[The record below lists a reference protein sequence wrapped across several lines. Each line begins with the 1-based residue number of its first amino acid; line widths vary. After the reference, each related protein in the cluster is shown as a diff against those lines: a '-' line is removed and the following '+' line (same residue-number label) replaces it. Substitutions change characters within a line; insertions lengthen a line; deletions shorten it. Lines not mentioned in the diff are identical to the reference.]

1 MQEQNNLKYLQID
14 SDILTKTS
22 VVLPDGT
29 KEILGMFER
38 MLYCYLKAK
47 YDYFHSNNQDMI
59 ESQETI
65 NNYFSFVSL
74 KTIQRA
80 CKTLERCGMI
90 AVTRKTNHRSN
101 KFTVYPANMC
111 DGKPK
116 KNTRMLRYKSPEKKP
131 IEDTTQTIP
140 AQVEHK
146 FYLQYWFSPFFECLK
161 FGISQDVQA
170 RQSKQHTTSMFAH
183 TLIETW
189 DIPSKQYGLNLEREI
204 KKNFEH
210 SGCLKVWAPDGFS
223 ETISVDDKESV
234 KIFIEKYIND
244 NKIT

>member
-14 SDILTKTS
+14 SDILTKTF

-29 KEILGMFER
+29 KEILGAFKR

-47 YDYFHSNNQDMI
+47 YDYFHSNNQDMV

-90 AVTRKTNHRSN
+90 EVIRKSNN
-101 KFTVYPANMC
+101 KFIVHPANMC

-116 KNTRMLRYKSPEKKP
+116 NNTRMLRYKPEEKKLV
-131 IEDTTQTIP
+131 EHTAETL
-140 AQVEHK
+140 QVQVQHK

-170 RQSKQHTTSMFAH
+170 RQSKQHTASMFAH

-189 DIPSKQYGLNLEREI
+189 GIPSKQCGLDLEREI

-210 SGCLKVWAPDGFS
+210 SGCLKVWAPDEFS

-234 KIFIEKYIND
+234 KVFIEKYINA
-244 NKIT
+244 NKTA